1 MQNLLTSRE
10 NETVK
15 NACKIGQ
22 SKALRQSEKCFM
34 AEGLKLSLD
43 LAATLAPLKVFYTA
57 AALDA
62 KPQIASLGGVHYEIN
77 DSVAQK
83 LADTKTPQG
92 LFVIFEMPCATLDSI
107 KQNGRYVCLENVQ
120 DPANV
125 GTMLRSA
132 AAFGFDGAVLS
143 KGCADAFSPKAV
155 RASMG
160 AVGKIDIIQ
169 EVDMPDAVNALT
181 AKNIAVYAAALQNAV
196 ALDEAVPQEG
206 QGVAVVIGNEGN
218 GLTDE
223 CIAAADKT
231 VRIPM
236 SPNVESLNAAA
247 AASVLLCHFR
257 RAGL

>member
-34 AEGLKLSLD
+34 AEGLKLCLD
-43 LAATLAPLKVFYTA
+43 LAKTLTPLKVFYTKE
-57 AALDA
+57 ALEA
-62 KPQIASLGGVHYEIN
+62 CAEIASLDGTHYEIN
-77 DSVAQK
+77 DSVSCK
-83 LADTKTPQG
+83 LADTKSPQG
-92 LFVIFEMPCATLDSI
+92 LFVIFEMPCAPHSSI
-107 KQNGRYVCLENVQ
+107 KQNGRYVCLENIQ

-132 AAFGFDGAVLS
+132 AAFGFDGAILS

-169 EVDMPDAVNALT
+169 DTDMPQIVRALQE
-181 AKNIAVYAAALQNAV
+181 KNIAVYAAALQNAV
-196 ALDEAVPQEG
+196 ALDEAVPQSG
-206 QGVAVVIGNEGN
+206 QGVAVAIGNEGS
-218 GLTDE
+218 GLTAQ

-236 SPNVESLNAAA
+236 MPNVESLNAAA
-247 AASVLLCHFR
+247 AASVLMWHFR
-257 RAGL
+257 RTGL